1 MSLLRRRAQLL
12 LVQCAHVKLLRLLQL
27 TMIVGVLCYNGATT
41 ICVLVVHFIVFLL
54 VELFGGIALAV
65 GFKDLRKALVL
76 TSSSLNESHTDV
88 QSIAHACSTLH
99 AVISRLILQSSVTA
113 PTFI

>member
-1 MSLLRRRAQLL
+1 
-12 LVQCAHVKLLRLLQL
+12 
-27 TMIVGVLCYNGATT
+27 MIVGVLCYNGATT
-41 ICVLVVHFIVFLL
+41 VCVLVVHFIVFLM

-65 GFKDLRKALVL
+65 GFIDLRKALVL

-99 AVISRLILQSSVTA
+99 AVISLTILQSGVTA
-113 PTFI
+113 STFI